1 MQYFLDVWACD
12 AVACNFFC
20 INLEIAKVKILQI
33 HLMDGN
39 CFDKDLLSCQID

>member
-1 MQYFLDVWACD
+1 MQLHVI
-12 AVACNFFC
+12 FF

-39 CFDKDLLSCQID
+39 CFYKDLLSCQID